1 MFRYENFWKDRR
13 HKRTRTVIHL
23 ATQTQTSSQAKDNLD
38 NQHER
43 CQIRVYCHWS
53 SSKRYWSGRMV
64 QFFRVIPNSS
74 SRPGLAIFN
83 EIHFSRI
90 EILTLLK
97 PVTSLRLV
105 TVPLMLANTRSKPDA
120 SPTNQKSSIKSGFI
134 TIMSKIGTLPI
145 A

>member
-53 SSKRYWSGRMV
+53 SPKRYWSGRMV

-74 SRPGLAIFN
+74 SRPGLEILK

-97 PVTSLRLV
+97 QVTSSKLVKAPLR
-105 TVPLMLANTRSKPDA
+105 LANTRSIQDA
-120 SPTNQKSSIKSGFI
+120 SPANQRSLTKSEFTTI
-134 TIMSKIGTLPI
+134 TSKTGTSPI